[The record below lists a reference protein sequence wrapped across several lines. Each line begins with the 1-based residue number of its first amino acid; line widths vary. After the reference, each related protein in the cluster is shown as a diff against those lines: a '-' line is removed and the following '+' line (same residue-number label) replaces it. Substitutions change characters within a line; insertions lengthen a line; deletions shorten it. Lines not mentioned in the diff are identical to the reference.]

1 MFACFWKHR
10 GLIWQM
16 SRREVIGR
24 YRGSLFGLLWSFV
37 IPVLMLVVYTFV
49 FSFIFQARWG
59 EETGSKSEFAIFLFT
74 GLIVYSL
81 FAESVNRAPTLMLNN
96 ANYVKKVVFPLEI
109 LPWVV
114 MGSVLFHSALSVF
127 VLLIFYAMLHGYVH
141 WTIVFLPVIFFPLVL
156 FTMGIAWLLASSG
169 TFLRDVS
176 QSIGIITTVM
186 LFMSPVFYPAS
197 VLPKDIR
204 PYLFLNPL
212 TFIIEQARDVIIVG
226 NTPAWLRLGIY
237 SAISLGVAWF
247 GFYWFQKTR
256 KGFADVL

>member
-1 MFACFWKHR
+1 
-10 GLIWQM
+10 M

-37 IPVLMLVVYTFV
+37 TPVLMLVIYTFV

-59 EETGSKSEFAIFLFT
+59 DETGSKSDFATFLFA

-81 FAESVNRAPTLMLNN
+81 FAESVNRAPALMLNN
-96 ANYVKKVVFPLEI
+96 VNYVKKVVFPLEI

-114 MGSVLFHSALSVF
+114 MGSVLFHSALSVL
-127 VLLIFYAMLHGYVH
+127 VLLIFYVMIHGYIQ
-141 WTIVFLPVIFFPLVL
+141 WTAVFLPVIFFPLIL
-156 FTMGIAWLLASSG
+156 FTMGVAWLLAALG
-169 TFLRDVS
+169 VFMKDVG

-212 TFIIEQARDVIIVG
+212 TFIIEQARDVIIIG

-237 SAISLGVAWF
+237 SIISLGVAWF